1 MTQTIKSGIAMVKV
15 LEDWG
20 VDHVYGIPG
29 GSFNSTMDA
38 LFDQRDQ
45 IKYIQVRH
53 EEVGALAASADAK
66 VTGKIGVAFGSAGP
80 GATHLFNG
88 LYDAKM
94 DHVPV
99 LALVGQVATNTMN
112 TDYFQ
117 EMNENPMFA
126 DVAVY
131 NRTVMTAEQ
140 LPKVVDQAIRR
151 AYQAKGVAVV
161 TIPVDLGWQDIPDTF
176 NSTAADYRINYP
188 EPTDQDVDETLRLI
202 KAAKHPILYIGL
214 GATGASNEV
223 QEFAEMYQLPIASSA
238 LAKGIVPDQNPAYLA
253 SAGRVATKPSVEA
266 LRAADLI
273 LFMGS
278 DYPFGDY
285 FFKPDATFIQVDIN
299 SAEFGKR
306 HHVDLPILAD
316 VKKTLQ
322 KLIARG
328 EQQPTSN
335 WYQANIA
342 NNKNWHDWIKKMGQS
357 TQTPLRVEPIFKEIN
372 RIAKPDAAFMV
383 DVGNITIDSLRFLDM
398 NPKQIFKTSGWF
410 ATMGFGLPAGIA
422 TQLSYPKRQ
431 VFTIS
436 GDGGLAMVAQDLIT
450 MAKYHLPVINVVL
463 SNESFGFI
471 KAEQDDTH
479 QSHYGVDIAGV
490 DFAKV
495 AEGFGVKGFTV
506 TNQQELVAAFDFAAT
521 ATEPVLIDVKIADER
536 PLPVEQL
543 QLDPTQFSPEAIE
556 KFNQTYQSEDLI
568 PFSQIL
574 KNMKAN
580 C

>member
-1 MTQTIKSGIAMVKV
+1 MVETIKSGIAMVKV

-20 VDHVYGIPG
+20 VDHIYGIPG

-38 LFDQRDQ
+38 LFAQRDK
-45 IKYIQVRH
+45 IKFIQVRH
-53 EEVGALAASADAK
+53 EEVGAIAASADAK

-126 DVAVY
+126 DVSVY

-140 LPKVVDQAIRR
+140 LPKVIDQAIRR

-176 NSTAADYRINYP
+176 ESTAADYRISYP
-188 EPTDQDVDETLRLI
+188 QPADHDVDETLRLI

-214 GATGASNEV
+214 GATGASEEV
-223 QEFAEMYQLPIASSA
+223 QKFAEMYKLPIASSA
-238 LAKGIVPDQNPAYLA
+238 LAKGIVPDSNPAYLA
-253 SAGRVATKPSVEA
+253 SAGRVATKPAVEA
-266 LRAADLI
+266 LGDADLI

-285 FFKPDATFIQVDIN
+285 FFEPDATFIQVDIN

-316 VKKTLQ
+316 VKATLE
-322 KLIARG
+322 KLIERG
-328 EQQPTSN
+328 EEQPMTK
-335 WYQANIA
+335 WYQANLA
-342 NNKNWHDWIKKMGQS
+342 NNKNWHDWINKMAQS
-357 TQTPLRVEPIFKEIN
+357 TKTPLRVEPVYKEIN
-372 RIAKPDAAFMV
+372 RIAKKDAAFMI
-383 DVGNITIDSLRFLDM
+383 DVGNVTIDSLRLLDM

-410 ATMGFGLPAGIA
+410 ATMGFGLPAGLA
-422 TQLSYPKRQ
+422 AQLSYPNRQ

-436 GDGGLAMVAQDLIT
+436 GDGGMAMVAQDLIT
-450 MAKYHLPVINVVL
+450 MAKYHLPIINVVL
-463 SNESFGFI
+463 SNDSFGFI

-479 QSHYGVDIAGV
+479 QSHYGVDIAPV

-495 AEGFGVKGFTV
+495 AEGFGVKGFKV
-506 TNQQELVAAFDFAAT
+506 TNHDELVAAFDYAKT

-543 QLDPTQFSPEAIE
+543 RIDPE
-556 KFNQTYQSEDLI
+556 KFSAEEIAEFNQIYDSSDLI

-574 KNMKAN
+574 KQYQA
-580 C
+580 

>member
-1 MTQTIKSGIAMVKV
+1 MVETIKSGIAMVKV

-20 VDHVYGIPG
+20 VDHIYGIPG

-38 LFDQRDQ
+38 LFAQRDK
-45 IKYIQVRH
+45 IKFIQVRH
-53 EEVGALAASADAK
+53 EEVGAIAASADAK

-126 DVAVY
+126 DVSVY

-140 LPKVVDQAIRR
+140 LPKVIDQAIRR

-176 NSTAADYRINYP
+176 ESTAADYRISYP
-188 EPTDQDVDETLRLI
+188 QPADHDVDETLRLI

-214 GATGASNEV
+214 GATGASEEV
-223 QEFAEMYQLPIASSA
+223 QKFAEMYKLPIASSA
-238 LAKGIVPDQNPAYLA
+238 LAKSIVPDSNPAYLA
-253 SAGRVATKPSVEA
+253 SAGRVATKPAVEA
-266 LRAADLI
+266 LGDADLI

-316 VKKTLQ
+316 VKATLE
-322 KLIARG
+322 KLIERG
-328 EQQPTSN
+328 EEQPMTK
-335 WYQANIA
+335 WYQANLA
-342 NNKNWHDWIKKMGQS
+342 NNKNWHDWINQMAQS
-357 TQTPLRVEPIFKEIN
+357 TKTPLRVEPVYKEIN
-372 RIAKPDAAFMV
+372 RIAKKDAAFMI
-383 DVGNITIDSLRFLDM
+383 DVGNVTIDSLRLLDM

-410 ATMGFGLPAGIA
+410 ATMGFGLPAGLA
-422 TQLSYPKRQ
+422 AQLSYPHRQ

-436 GDGGLAMVAQDLIT
+436 GDGGMAMVAQDLIT
-450 MAKYHLPVINVVL
+450 MAKYHLPIINVVL
-463 SNESFGFI
+463 SNDSFGFI

-479 QSHYGVDIAGV
+479 QSHYGVDIAPV

-495 AEGFGVKGFTV
+495 AEGFGVKGFKV
-506 TNQQELVAAFDFAAT
+506 TNHDELVAAFDYAKT

-543 QLDPTQFSPEAIE
+543 RIDPE
-556 KFNQTYQSEDLI
+556 KFSTEEIAEFNQIYDSSDLI

-574 KNMKAN
+574 KQYQA
-580 C
+580 

>member
-1 MTQTIKSGIAMVKV
+1 MVKTIKSGIAMVKV

-20 VDHVYGIPG
+20 VDHLYGIPG

-38 LFDQRDQ
+38 LFEQQ
-45 IKYIQVRH
+45 NKIKYIQVRH
-53 EEVGALAASADAK
+53 EEVGAIAASADAK

-99 LALVGQVATNTMN
+99 LALIGQVATNTMN

-117 EMNENPMFA
+117 ELNENPMFA
-126 DVAVY
+126 DVSVY
-131 NRTVMTAEQ
+131 NRTVMTADQ

-176 NSTAADYRINYP
+176 TSTAADYRVSYP
-188 EPTDQDVDETLRLI
+188 QPTDQDVDETIRLI
-202 KAAKHPILYIGL
+202 KAARHPILYIGL
-214 GATGASNEV
+214 GATGASAEV
-223 QEFAEMYQLPIASSA
+223 QKFAEMYQLPITSSA
-238 LAKGIVPDQNPAYLA
+238 LAKGIVPDSNPAYLA
-253 SAGRVATKPSVEA
+253 SAGRVATKPAVEA

-306 HHVDLPILAD
+306 HRVDLPILAD
-316 VKKTLQ
+316 VKATLQ
-322 KLIARG
+322 KLIAHG
-328 EQQPTSN
+328 EKQPTTN
-335 WYQANIA
+335 WYKANLA
-342 NNKNWHDWIKKMGQS
+342 NNQNWHNWIKAMGQI
-357 TQTPLRVEPIFKEIN
+357 TKAPLRVEPIFKEIN
-372 RIAKPDAAFMV
+372 RIAKKDAAFMI
-383 DVGNITIDSLRFLDM
+383 DVGNVTIDSLRLLEM

-410 ATMGFGLPAGIA
+410 ATMGFALPAGLA
-422 TQLSYPKRQ
+422 AQLSYPQRQ

-436 GDGGLAMVAQDLIT
+436 GDGGMAMVAQDLIT
-450 MAKYHLPVINVVL
+450 MAKYHLPVINIVL

-490 DFAKV
+490 NFAKV
-495 AEGFGVKGFTV
+495 AEGYGVKGFEV
-506 TNQQELVAAFDFAAT
+506 TNHEQLVAAFDYAKT
-521 ATEPVLIDVKIADER
+521 TTEPILIDIKIADER

-543 QLDPTQFSPEAIE
+543 KLDPEQFSAAEITE
-556 KFNQTYQSEDLI
+556 FNRTYHSEDLI
-568 PFSQIL
+568 PFSQLL
-574 KNMKAN
+574 KQYQA
-580 C
+580 